1 MEMKKKTKLDR
12 ITRSTFTDSLI
23 DNHSSA
29 KLKQYE
35 FGRL

>member
-1 MEMKKKTKLDR
+1 MKTKTKLDR

-23 DNHSSA
+23 GIHSSA